1 MTRIAV
7 IDFETTGMS
16 PACGDRPTEVAIVM
30 TEHGRVV
37 DQYQSLMNPGRPIPG
52 FISQLT
58 GITNAMVRTAP
69 PVAAVMAEAARFVGQ
84 APLVAHNASFD
95 RKFWQAELA
104 GLGLDNAQPFA
115 CTVLLSRRLYP
126 QAPNHK
132 LGTLAGHLGLTREGR
147 AHRALSDALVT
158 AALLGRIQDDL
169 TGRHGLPEATHALLC
184 DLQECTRAAVPGWLR
199 RRTQAGSAHGS
210 PFGGRLPV

>member
-16 PACGDRPTEVAIVM
+16 PLYGDRPTEVAIVM
-30 TEHGRVV
+30 TERGRVV
-37 DQYQSLMNPGRPIPG
+37 DQFQSLMNPGRHIPG

-58 GITNAMVRTAP
+58 GITDAMVRTAP
-69 PVAAVMAEAARFVGQ
+69 PVAAVMADAARFVGA

-104 GLGLDNAQPFA
+104 PLGQDATQPFA
-115 CTVLLSRRLYP
+115 CTVLLARRMYP

-132 LGTLAGHLGLTREGR
+132 LSTLAQHLGLAREGR

-158 AALLGRIQDDL
+158 AAVLGRIQGDL
-169 TGRHGLPEATHALLC
+169 TERHGLPDAGHAVLC
-184 DLQECTRAAVPGWLR
+184 GLQQCARAAVPGWLQR
-199 RRTQAGSAHGS
+199 NARAD
-210 PFGGRLPV
+210 

>member
-1 MTRIAV
+1 MARIAV

-16 PACGDRPTEVAIVM
+16 PNFGDRPTEVAIVM
-30 TEHGRVV
+30 TERGQVV

-58 GITNAMVRTAP
+58 GITNAMVRSAP
-69 PVAAVMAEAARFVGQ
+69 GAETVMAEAARFVGD

-95 RKFWQAELA
+95 RKFWQAELTKQ
-104 GLGLDNAQPFA
+104 GLYGGHAFA

-132 LGTLAGHLGLTREGR
+132 LGTLADHLNLSREGR

-158 AALLGRIQDDL
+158 AALLGRIQTDL
-169 TGRHGLPEATHALLC
+169 SERHGIRHAGHEVLCGLQRCTKAATSAWLHRQAL
-184 DLQECTRAAVPGWLR
+184 EV
-199 RRTQAGSAHGS
+199 S
-210 PFGGRLPV
+210 